1 MNEPDIIG
9 YATAILLT
17 VLFCGII
24 FFVMFL
30 PQIDRLVE
38 KWKRKRA

>member
-17 VLFCGII
+17 VLLCG
-24 FFVMFL
+24 FFLFLMFL

>member
-9 YATAILLT
+9 YVATILLV
-17 VLFCGII
+17 VLFCGIGM
-24 FFVMFL
+24 FVMFL

-38 KWKRKRA
+38 KWKKRRA